1 MKYKEIE
8 YKSKKLTRIN
18 AKKAKEIYTHP
29 KKYNGVTLYMLPVNA
44 NPESPWI
51 NGFFELTMDFDS
63 MDAIDNN
70 RYVNEVIYYNCN
82 NELGNYLKYY
92 IEETFKNGLPF

>member
-8 YKSKKLTRIN
+8 YKNKNLTRIN

-29 KKYNGVTLYMLPVNA
+29 KKYNGVTLYILPVNA

-51 NGFFELTMDFDS
+51 DGFFELTMDFDS
-63 MDAIDNN
+63 MDAINN
-70 RYVNEVIYYNCN
+70 ANYINELVFYNCN

-92 IEETFKNGLPF
+92 IEESEVQ

>member
-8 YKSKKLTRIN
+8 YKNKKLVRIN
-18 AKKAKEIYTHP
+18 AKKAYNILNHP
-29 KKYNGVTLYMLPVNA
+29 KTFNGVTLYMLPVNA

-70 RYVNEVIYYNCN
+70 RYISELIYYNCN
-82 NELGNYLKYY
+82 NELGKYLKFY
-92 IEETFKNGLPF
+92 IEKKTDSEVK

>member
-8 YKSKKLTRIN
+8 YKNKKLVRIN
-18 AKKAKEIYTHP
+18 AKKAEEIYMHP

-44 NPESPWI
+44 NPDSIFI
-51 NGFFELTMDFDS
+51 NGFFELTMDYNS
-63 MDAIDNN
+63 MDATDNMQ
-70 RYVNEVIYYNCN
+70 YINELVYYNCN

-92 IEETFKNGLPF
+92 IEDATYEK

>member
-8 YKSKKLTRIN
+8 YKNKKLTRIN
-18 AKKAKEIYTHP
+18 AKKAYNILNHP

-51 NGFFELTMDFDS
+51 NGFFELAMDFDS

-70 RYVNEVIYYNCN
+70 RYISELIYYNCN
-82 NELGNYLKYY
+82 NELGKYLKFY
-92 IEETFKNGLPF
+92 IEKKTDSEVK

>member
-8 YKSKKLTRIN
+8 YKNKKLVRIN
-18 AKKAKEIYTHP
+18 AKKAYNILNHP

-44 NPESPWI
+44 NPDCIFI
-51 NGFFELTMDFDS
+51 NGFFELTIDFNN
-63 MDAIDNN
+63 MDATDNN

-82 NELGNYLKYY
+82 NELGKYLKFY
-92 IEETFKNGLPF
+92 IEKKTKNEVK

>member
-1 MKYKEIE
+1 MVNSMKYKEIE

-18 AKKAKEIYTHP
+18 ARKAHNILNHP
-29 KKYNGVTLYMLPVNA
+29 KKYDGVTLYMLPVNA

-63 MDAIDNN
+63 MDAIDDN
-70 RYVNEVIYYNCN
+70 RYVNELVFYNCN

-92 IEETFKNGLPF
+92 IEESEVK

>member
-8 YKSKKLTRIN
+8 YKNKKLIRINSKK
-18 AKKAKEIYTHP
+18 AEEIYTHP

-44 NPESPWI
+44 NPDSPWI

-70 RYVNEVIYYNCN
+70 KYINELIYYNCN

-92 IEETFKNGLPF
+92 IEETFKTGLPF